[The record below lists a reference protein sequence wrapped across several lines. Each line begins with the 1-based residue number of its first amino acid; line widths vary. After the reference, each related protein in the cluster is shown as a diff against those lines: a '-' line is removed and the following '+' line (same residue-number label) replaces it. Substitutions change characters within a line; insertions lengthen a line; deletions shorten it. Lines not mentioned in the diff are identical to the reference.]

1 MNRIFHQ
8 RFTLTSKCAISLFT
22 LLAFYFLWNKIA
34 LPALLVVIVIVM
46 MIERVLH
53 TTYTFLIDEDG
64 VQQLVIYR
72 GRFSKSISI
81 RVGDIVK
88 VTRMKAVFGLSC
100 YLLVQYGACHLVS
113 LQPDNEEQ
121 FMAELNKRQ

>member
-1 MNRIFHQ
+1 M
-8 RFTLTSKCAISLFT
+8 AI
-22 LLAFYFLWNKIA
+22 
-34 LPALLVVIVIVM
+34 PALLVVIVIVM

-53 TTYTFLIDEDG
+53 TTYTLLLDEDE
-64 VQQLVIYR
+64 VQRLVIYR

-88 VTRMKAVFGLSC
+88 VTRIKAVFGLSC
-100 YLLVQYGACHLVS
+100 YLLVQYGACHLIS
-113 LQPDNEEQ
+113 LQPDNEEL

>member
-22 LLAFYFLWNKIA
+22 LLAFYFLWNKMAI
-34 LPALLVVIVIVM
+34 PALLVVIVIVM

-53 TTYTFLIDEDG
+53 TTYTLLLDEDE
-64 VQQLVIYR
+64 VQRLVIYR

-88 VTRMKAVFGLSC
+88 VTRIKADFGLRC
-100 YLLVQYGACHLVS
+100 YLLVQYGACHLIS
-113 LQPDNEEQ
+113 LQPDNEEL

>member
-8 RFTLTSKCAISLFT
+8 RFTFTSKCAISLFT

-34 LPALLVVIVIVM
+34 IPALLVVIVIVM

-53 TTYTFLIDEDG
+53 TTYTFFLDENG
-64 VQQLVIYR
+64 VEQLMIYR
-72 GRFSKSISI
+72 GRFSKPKSI

-100 YLLVQYGACHLVS
+100 YLLMQYGACHLIS
-113 LQPDNEEQ
+113 LQPDDEEL

>member
-1 MNRIFHQ
+1 MNRIFHH
-8 RFTLTSKCAISLFT
+8 RFTFTSKCAIALFT

-34 LPALLVVIVIVM
+34 IPALLVVIVIVM

-53 TTYTFLIDEDG
+53 TTYTFFLDENG

-72 GRFSKSISI
+72 GRFSKPKSI

-88 VTRMKAVFGLSC
+88 VTRIKAVFGLSC
-100 YLLVQYGACHLVS
+100 YLLMQYGACHLIS
-113 LQPDNEEQ
+113 LQPDDEEL

>member
-1 MNRIFHQ
+1 MDRIFHQ

-22 LLAFYFLWNKIA
+22 LLAFYFLWNKMA
-34 LPALLVVIVIVM
+34 LPALMVVIVIVM

-53 TTYTFLIDEDG
+53 TTYTLLLDEDE
-64 VQQLVIYR
+64 VEQLVIYR
-72 GRFSKSISI
+72 GRFSKPISI

-88 VTRMKAVFGLSC
+88 VTRIKAVFGLSC
-100 YLLVQYGACHLVS
+100 YLLLQYGACHLIS
-113 LQPDNEEQ
+113 LQPDNEEL

>member
-22 LLAFYFLWNKIA
+22 LLVFYFLWNKIA
-34 LPALLVVIVIVM
+34 IPALLVVIVIVM

-53 TTYTFLIDEDG
+53 TTYTFRLDENG

-72 GRFSKSISI
+72 GRFSKPKSI

-88 VTRMKAVFGLSC
+88 VTRIKAVFGLSC
-100 YLLVQYGACHLVS
+100 YLFYLFHFY
-113 LQPDNEEQ
+113 
-121 FMAELNKRQ
+121 